1 MRETRLR
8 RVLAL
13 SASALLGA
21 GVAAGGLAAGCSDD
35 PAASPASSDAGPTT
49 NVDASPGDAAPPP
62 SDAGCAA
69 DLASDGLARHLSCAG
84 LYADV
89 AQKTLAPDVRP
100 YTPAAQFWSDGS
112 TKTRF
117 VTLPPG
123 TTIDATNMDD
133 WKLPVGTRLWK
144 ELALEGR
151 RVETRV
157 YAKVDATTWK
167 HTTYRWNAAE
177 TEADRLDKGELVPT
191 ANGIAYEIPAAN
203 QCLNCH
209 KGRTEPIVG
218 FDAVSLGLPGAAGL
232 TLATLAA
239 EKLISPVPTTTS
251 FTIPDDGTGKA
262 APALA
267 WLHANCGG
275 CHQKSDKAEGF
286 FTQTFFHL
294 TAAQLG
300 PGGVTSATELEALTT
315 TCNINSGKTTPDGGL
330 PLKRIAPGSPEGSS
344 VWVLAHNRTAP
355 GGFPNPNEQ
364 MPPLV
369 SHVVDEAG
377 TALLAAWITAIPGCP

>member
-13 SASALLGA
+13 SATALLGA
-21 GVAAGGLAAGCSDD
+21 GVLAGGLAAGCSDE
-35 PAASPASSDAGPTT
+35 PAAEPSPADAGTT
-49 NVDASPGDAAPPP
+49 ALADAAAETSSAP
-62 SDAGCAA
+62 DAGGCEA

-89 AQKTLAPDVRP
+89 AQKTLAAGVRP

-117 VTLPPG
+117 ITLPPG

-133 WKLPVGTRLWK
+133 WKLPVGTKLWK
-144 ELALEGR
+144 ELALDGKR
-151 RVETRV
+151 IETRV
-157 YAKVDATTWK
+157 YAKTGDATWK
-167 HTTYRWNAAE
+167 HTSYRWNATE

-191 ANGIAYEIPAAN
+191 TSGIDYEIPAAN
-203 QCLNCH
+203 QCLSCH
-209 KGRTEPIVG
+209 KGKTEPIVG
-218 FDAVSLGLPGAAGL
+218 FDAVSLGLPGAEGL
-232 TLATLAA
+232 TLATLVA
-239 EKLISPVPTTTS
+239 ENLLSPVPATTS

-262 APALA
+262 APAIA

-286 FTQTFFHL
+286 FTQTFFRL

-300 PGGVTSATELEALTT
+300 PGGATSATELDALTT
-315 TCNINSGKTTPDGGL
+315 TCDINSGKTTPDGGL

-344 VWVLAHNRTAP
+344 VWVLSHNRTAP

-364 MPPLV
+364 MPPLI
-369 SHVVDEAG
+369 SHVVDEPG
-377 TALLAAWITAIPGCP
+377 TALLAAWITALPGCP